1 MNNTKRYF
9 NREDIS
15 PLDLALIWGSMRL
28 EQLLPS
34 CDHMD
39 PENEA
44 KIWQTWATS
53 WNQILSSN
61 MWASKSSHA
70 WIYPIFFKL
79 SVVWDNTFSF
89 SAQILAFTFWTRDS
103 RKGSINQKEY
113 KLQDFHI
120 QYIIIYLC
128 SEKVKSIKHHQFAM
142 YTILRTGNKCLLC
155 QFPRHWLSILRT
167 FCINL

>member
-61 MWASKSSHA
+61 IWASKSSHA
-70 WIYPIFFKL
+70 WIYPFFFLTLSYLRQHSLFLFTNSSLHLLNKGLKKGQYKPKRGRCLTSFKISISNTWLFIFVLKKWNRL
-79 SVVWDNTFSF
+79 NT
-89 SAQILAFTFWTRDS
+89 
-103 RKGSINQKEY
+103 
-113 KLQDFHI
+113 
-120 QYIIIYLC
+120 
-128 SEKVKSIKHHQFAM
+128 
-142 YTILRTGNKCLLC
+142 
-155 QFPRHWLSILRT
+155 
-167 FCINL
+167 INLPCTQF